1 MIGRFYYL
9 IPRFQFNHGLKIPH
23 LEGILGKMEN
33 VSQEAKC
40 SFFLSPLRDDVD
52 GDLVYE
58 ILNRGASEEELGM
71 IYRDA
76 NGCQSSNGK
85 GGVTKGFE
93 ITLCRIHKHP
103 SASFSIVGSNM
114 ESIL

>member
-1 MIGRFYYL
+1 M

-76 NGCQSSNGK
+76 NGFQRE

-93 ITLCRIHKHP
+93 ITLYRIHKHP
-103 SASFSIVGSNM
+103 STSFSIVGSNM

>member
-85 GGVTKGFE
+85 GGSQKVLKLRYIGYTN
-93 ITLCRIHKHP
+93 ILQHP
-103 SASFSIVGSNM
+103 SAS
-114 ESIL
+114 